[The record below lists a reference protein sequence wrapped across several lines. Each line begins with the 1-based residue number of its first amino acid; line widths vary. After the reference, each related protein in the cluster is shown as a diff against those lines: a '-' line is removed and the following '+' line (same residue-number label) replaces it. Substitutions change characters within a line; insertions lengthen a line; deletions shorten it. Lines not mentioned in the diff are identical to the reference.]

1 MRQALEKE
9 RQVAQHLK
17 VRRWRH
23 ASPAPLHGAGA
34 AHHAVE
40 VAWAEEGAIH
50 YDLGA
55 ERFTVRPGELMVV
68 PAGVDHATTFDGHT
82 RAGSLWFSAEAICEL
97 DERLGLPSSLKPG
110 PQADAGAIIGLAR
123 MLQEEAFS
131 SDAGAL
137 MGADALAE
145 ALALKVL
152 RVHPR
157 QASPGPKAPGVRRA
171 VEHIEQRYAEALSLD
186 DLART
191 AALSR
196 FHFSR
201 VFREQVGKSPYA
213 YLQQVRLRRAAELLG
228 RGRASV
234 TEAAYGTGFTDLGRF
249 GRKFK
254 QAYGCTPSA
263 FAAARA

>member
-17 VRRWRH
+17 VRKWRH
-23 ASPAPLHGAGA
+23 ASPAPLYGGTAM
-34 AHHAVE
+34 HHAVE
-40 VAWAEEGAIH
+40 VAWAEEGAVH
-50 YDLGA
+50 YDIGA
-55 ERFTVRPGELMVV
+55 ERFTIRAGEIMVV
-68 PAGVDHATTFDGHT
+68 PAGVDHATSFAGRT
-82 RAGSLWFSAEAICEL
+82 RAGSLWFSAEAIGEL
-97 DERLGLPSSLKPG
+97 DARLGQPANLRAG
-110 PQADAGAIIGLAR
+110 PQADAAPVIALAR
-123 MLQEEAFS
+123 MLQDEAFS

-157 QASPGPKAPGVRRA
+157 HSTPGPRAPGVRRA
-171 VEHIEQRYAEALSLD
+171 LEHIEARYAEPLSLD
-186 DLART
+186 ELART

-213 YLQQVRLRRAAELLG
+213 YLQHVRLQRAAELLG